1 MILKML
7 TVGPLATNCY
17 IAGSETTKEA
27 MVIDPGDE
35 AKRIAKSAEEAGLVI
50 KLIAL
55 THGHMDHIGGLTEL
69 KAATGAE
76 VAVHSADAQPLKGQY
91 QALGAM
97 FGLVYQYPPEIERL
111 LEDGDTIDIGD
122 LHFAVLHTPG
132 HTPGGISLLG
142 EGLVFSGDTL
152 FNFGVGRTDLP
163 GGSWD
168 DLVNSI
174 STRLMTLPDNT
185 KVYPGHGPDTTIGA
199 ERSSNPF
206 LHG

>member
-1 MILKML
+1 ML

-97 FGLVYQYPPEIERL
+97 FGLVYQDPPEIERL

-122 LHFAVLHTPG
+122 LHFSVLHTPG